1 MLDKIIVKG
10 ARENNLKNVSFEFP
24 KNKFVVFTGLSGSG
38 KSSMAF
44 DTLFAE
50 GQRRYMESLSS
61 YARQFL
67 GNMKRPEVDMI
78 EGLSPSIAIN
88 QKAISHNPRSTVG
101 TVTEI
106 YDYLRLLFARVGHP
120 HCPNCGREVMP
131 QTSKQMVTQ
140 IINTLKQE
148 VSNAPYRF
156 LVLAP
161 MVRNKSGDFRGLVEN
176 LRKQGFKWLKI
187 DNKIIDLYTDFGIVK
202 TNKHDI
208 DAVCDRVSV
217 SKASLKNTDNL
228 YSRLIDDVELALKFS
243 NGQVIIS
250 RIDDPGFDFPENP
263 KEFTD
268 TLYSENF
275 ACSVCNLSL
284 PPIEPHLFSFNSPQG
299 ACPECKGLGSK
310 YQIDRT
316 KFPEWRAKMLES
328 RYFNAPSE
336 GVREEL
342 EQYMIKESCPLCHS
356 SRLNRDA
363 LSVTILG
370 QNIYQICQLSIE
382 NLFKWVNE
390 LSKNLDSD
398 QEKEVLVSIQREI
411 HSRLEFLLAVG
422 LDYLSLEREAGTLS
436 SGESQRIRLASQIG
450 TGLTGVLYILDEP
463 TIGLHSRDNDRL
475 IGTLRKLKDLGNSVV
490 IVEHDEDVIKSAD
503 YIVDFGPY
511 AGKGGGGIVAQGSLA
526 DIEQSSKSITGQYL
540 SGKLAINP
548 PAVQNNI
555 FGQRIK
561 ITGARQWNLKNI
573 TVDFPLN
580 KLISVTG
587 VSGSGKSTLVHDT
600 LYGGV
605 RKATL
610 GTYYGT
616 IGEYDK
622 IEGTENLSDVLLVD
636 QSPIGRTPRSN
647 PATYTK
653 LFDDI
658 RKLLAQTNESKIRG
672 FNAGR
677 FSFNTKGG
685 RCEACEGQ
693 GQIKIEM
700 QFLPDIYVTCD
711 QCHGTRFKDET
722 LEVTYK
728 NKNIAE
734 ILKMTFD
741 EAAEF
746 FKNIHSISHK
756 INTIQEVGLGYLEL
770 GQSSNTLS
778 GGESQRLKISR
789 ELVKRFNGKIL
800 YILDEPTTGLHFY
813 DVDRLIKVLRRLVD
827 MGNTVVVIEH
837 NLDVIKNSD
846 WVIDLGPEGGDKGGE
861 VVAVGTPDDIAKVAR
876 SYTGQYL
883 KKLFYDQS
891 KKSS

>member
-1 MLDKIIVKG
+1 MTDKIVVKG

-24 KNKFVVFTGLSGSG
+24 KNKFVVFTGVSGSG

-67 GNMKRPEVDMI
+67 GNMKRPEVDLI

-101 TVTEI
+101 TVTEV

-148 VSNAPYRF
+148 VSSTPYRF
-156 LVLAP
+156 MILSPL
-161 MVRNKSGDFRGLVEN
+161 VRNKAGDFHGLVEN
-176 LRKQGFKWLKI
+176 LRKQGFKWLRIDGKI
-187 DNKIIDLYTDFGIVK
+187 VDLYADFGIVK
-202 TNKHDI
+202 TNKHNI

-217 SKASLKNTDNL
+217 SKDSLKNIDNL
-228 YSRLIDDVELALKFS
+228 YSRLIDGVELSLKYS
-243 NGQVIIS
+243 NGQVIIAHL
-250 RIDDPGFDFPENP
+250 DDPGFDFPENP
-263 KEFTD
+263 KDFTE

-275 ACSVCNLSL
+275 ACPICNLSL

-310 YQIDRT
+310 YQIDRS
-316 KFPEWRAKMLES
+316 KFPEWKAKMLES
-328 RYFNAPSE
+328 RYFNSPSE
-336 GVREEL
+336 GIREEL
-342 EQYMIKESCPLCHS
+342 EQYMIKKNCQLCHG
-356 SRLNRDA
+356 SRLNQDA

-370 QNIYQICQLSIE
+370 QNIYQICQLSIA
-382 NLFKWVNE
+382 NLFSWINDLPNK
-390 LSKNLDSD
+390 LDSH
-398 QEKEVLVSIQREI
+398 QEKEVLISIQREI

-511 AGKGGGGIVAQGSLA
+511 AGKGGGNIVAQGSLA

-540 SGKLAINP
+540 SGKLSISSSSI
-548 PAVQNNI
+548 QNNI

-561 ITGARQWNLKNI
+561 ITGARQWNLKNV
-573 TVDFPLN
+573 TVDFPVN

-610 GTYYGT
+610 GAYYGT

-622 IEGTENLSDVLLVD
+622 IEGTENVSDVLLVD

-658 RKLLAQTNESKIRG
+658 RKLLSETTEAKIRG

-728 NKNIAE
+728 GKNIAE

-746 FKNIHSISHK
+746 FKNIKSISHK

-846 WVIDLGPEGGDKGGE
+846 WIIDMGPEGGDKGGE
-861 VVAVGTPDDIAKVAR
+861 VVATGTPDDIAKVAR

-883 KKLFYDQS
+883 KKIIKL
-891 KKSS
+891 